1 MLEGKQLSNFTTGP
15 QRIVRGFDK
24 VNHVLLSN
32 KDGRYAWRPLELI
45 HPALYVSL
53 VNAVTSPVNWNV
65 IRGRFRRFREN
76 RKIVCLSLPIESLT
90 EEKDKAELVK
100 KWWQDV
106 EQRSIELSLDF
117 DYMVRTDIVDC
128 YASMY
133 THSVSWALHS
143 KLYAKEHRRDNS
155 LIGNII
161 DNHLQDM
168 RQGQTNGIPQG
179 SVLMDLIGEMVLGYA
194 DTELTVRLKE
204 EGIEN
209 YRILRCRDDYRIFV
223 AARQDGERI
232 LKCLTEVMIDLGLK
246 LNPNKTQLSSE
257 VIQFSIKDDK
267 LNWMFRKQ
275 TDQNL
280 QRRLL
285 IIHDHGLEHPNSGSL
300 DAALNKYNRHLRKIV
315 RYDNPLPLV
324 GIVADIAFRNPRT
337 YPIASAILSKLMSLL
352 ETDEE
357 KRKVVSQLPNTGH
370 MDIWIQR
377 ICHSLDPN
385 ADFDE
390 PLCKLVSIGSTQI
403 WNNSWIDSPRL
414 KSAIDPKKIISQKTL
429 RQMSP
434 IVSDEEVD
442 LFKSNY

>member
-1 MLEGKQLSNFTTGP
+1 
-15 QRIVRGFDK
+15 
-24 VNHVLLSN
+24 
-32 KDGRYAWRPLELI
+32 
-45 HPALYVSL
+45 
-53 VNAVTSPVNWNV
+53 
-65 IRGRFRRFREN
+65 
-76 RKIVCLSLPIESLT
+76 
-90 EEKDKAELVK
+90 
-100 KWWQDV
+100 
-106 EQRSIELSLDF
+106 
-117 DYMVRTDIVDC
+117 
-128 YASMY
+128 
-133 THSVSWALHS
+133 
-143 KLYAKEHRRDNS
+143 
-155 LIGNII
+155 
-161 DNHLQDM
+161 
-168 RQGQTNGIPQG
+168 
-179 SVLMDLIGEMVLGYA
+179 MDLIGEMVLGYA

-209 YRILRCRDDYRIFV
+209 YRILRYRDDYRIFV

-232 LKCLTEVMIDLGLK
+232 LKCLTKVMIDLGLK

-300 DAALNKYNRHLRKIV
+300 DTALNKYNRHLRKIV

-337 YPIASAILSKLMSLL
+337 YPIASAILSKRMSLL

-357 KRKVVSQLPNTGH
+357 KRKVVSKLRRKFSQLPNTGH

-377 ICHSLDPN
+377 ICHSLDPK

-414 KSAIDPKKIISQKTL
+414 KSAIDPKKIISQKDA
-429 RQMSP
+429 S
-434 IVSDEEVD
+434 SDVTNRFRRRSGSFQVELLMTTFDGAVR
-442 LFKSNY
+442 